1 MGLGRLSF
9 ARLRPVH
16 IAGLSV
22 AYWIGLVLLKLGG
35 LIVAAAQVALPG
47 MHGGVNAELKNFVA
61 LHVTVTNSSGALMWA
76 GSTSL
81 PAVLAWIVGPPLILA
96 LTARW
101 AREVEGEDEVGGSS
115 SVGAGDATTQVLEAP
130 GVEWGAA
137 DREAERREA
146 RREAERRLRRSDGSE

>member
-16 IAGLSV
+16 VAALSV
-22 AYWIGLVLLKLGG
+22 AYWIGLAAVKLGG
-35 LIVAAAQVALPG
+35 FLLAAARVALPG
-47 MHGGVNAELKNFVA
+47 MHGGVGAGLDNFVT
-61 LHVTVTNSSGALMWA
+61 LNVTVTNSSGAVTWA

-81 PAVLAWIVGPPLILA
+81 PVVLAWIVGPPLLLG

-101 AREVEGEDEVGGSS
+101 ARELESGDEVAGSAALAS
-115 SVGAGDATTQVLEAP
+115 AETMRVLDAPE
-130 GVEWGAA
+130 VEWGAAA

-146 RREAERRLRRSDGSE
+146 ERREAERRETK